1 MKGDFTRDTFDP
13 RNNYTS
19 VLMQQG
25 RVQVDAD
32 WNEQAAIARHQLR
45 TFIADIVGPHG
56 GPRADGDGGFKIAVT
71 ADGELV
77 VGPGRYYVGGL
88 MCENDTAVNY
98 TTQPGYPFDGEPTP
112 DQLHAPGESLLYLD
126 VWERHV
132 SSFERPDREVALDGP
147 DTATRAQLVWQ
158 VKVLLPE
165 DGRTPHDYAAATNLP
180 AHGSGTMRARTAGY
194 LGVENQLYRV
204 EIHRGGT
211 ARGDA
216 ATGGAT
222 FKWSRANGSVAFPIL
237 GRTDARGTVTVRLG
251 PRGPDRRLPLNPGD
265 WVELSDDTTVL
276 GAGHPPLLAV
286 ASVDHNELDVALTGT
301 LSSTVADDQSRH
313 PVLRRW
319 DHDGGPANGDEGAL
333 LVVESADDAGWIDLE
348 GGIQIQFPHA
358 AGNTYRTGDY
368 WLVPAR
374 TATADIEW
382 PTTTDATGTHWPA
395 ALPPRGI
402 THHYAPLAVITSDG
416 MGGFSVKSD
425 CRRLFSAPP

>member
-71 ADGELV
+71 ADGEMV

-165 DGRTPHDYAAATNLP
+165 DARTPHDYAAAARCGP
-180 AHGSGTMRARTAGY
+180 AQRVTSALRTSCTESRYIAVEPHVVMRRPAEPPSSGR
-194 LGVENQLYRV
+194 
-204 EIHRGGT
+204 
-211 ARGDA
+211 
-216 ATGGAT
+216 
-222 FKWSRANGSVAFPIL
+222 
-237 GRTDARGTVTVRLG
+237 GRTG
-251 PRGPDRRLPLNPGD
+251 P
-265 WVELSDDTTVL
+265 
-276 GAGHPPLLAV
+276 
-286 ASVDHNELDVALTGT
+286 
-301 LSSTVADDQSRH
+301 SRS
-313 PVLRRW
+313 R
-319 DHDGGPANGDEGAL
+319 
-333 LVVESADDAGWIDLE
+333 S
-348 GGIQIQFPHA
+348 
-358 AGNTYRTGDY
+358 
-368 WLVPAR
+368 
-374 TATADIEW
+374 
-382 PTTTDATGTHWPA
+382 
-395 ALPPRGI
+395 
-402 THHYAPLAVITSDG
+402 
-416 MGGFSVKSD
+416 
-425 CRRLFSAPP
+425 

>member
-1 MKGDFTRDTFDP
+1 
-13 RNNYTS
+13 
-19 VLMQQG
+19 
-25 RVQVDAD
+25 
-32 WNEQAAIARHQLR
+32 
-45 TFIADIVGPHG
+45 
-56 GPRADGDGGFKIAVT
+56 
-71 ADGELV
+71 
-77 VGPGRYYVGGL
+77 

-98 TTQPGYPFDGEPTP
+98 RTQPGYPFDGEPTP
-112 DQLHAPGESLLYLD
+112 DQLHAPGEFLLYLD

-180 AHGSGTMRARTAGY
+180 AHGSGTMRARAAGY
-194 LGVENQLYRV
+194 LGLENQLYRV
-204 EIHRGGT
+204 EVHRGGT

-237 GRTDARGTVTVRLG
+237 RRTDAAGNVTVRLG
-251 PRGPDRRLPLNPGD
+251 PLGTDRRLPLNPGD

-276 GAGHPPLLAV
+276 GAAGHPPLLV
-286 ASVDHNELDVALTGT
+286 VESVDHHELDVVLSGT
-301 LSSTVADDQSRH
+301 LSSTVADDQSLH

-319 DHDGGPANGDEGAL
+319 DHDGGLANGDEGAL
-333 LVVESADDAGWIDLE
+333 LVVESADDTGWIDLE
-348 GGIQIQFPHA
+348 DGIEIQFPHTA
-358 AGNTYRTGDY
+358 DNTYRTGDY

-374 TATADIEW
+374 TATAEVEW
-382 PTTTDATGTHWPA
+382 PTTTDATGTHWAA

-402 THHYAPLAVITSDG
+402 THHYAPLAVITSDA
-416 MGGFSVKSD
+416 MGVFSVKSD
-425 CRRLFSAPP
+425 CRRLFSAPL

>member
-88 MCENDTAVNY
+88 MCENDAAVNY

-112 DQLHAPGESLLYLD
+112 DQLHAPGEFLLYLD

-158 VKVLLPE
+158 VWYCCPRTAERHTITRLPPTFLRTAAARCGPAQRVTSALRTSCTE
-165 DGRTPHDYAAATNLP
+165 SRYIAVERHAVMRRPAEPPSSGRGRTGPSHSPSWAEPTLP
-180 AHGSGTMRARTAGY
+180 
-194 LGVENQLYRV
+194 
-204 EIHRGGT
+204 
-211 ARGDA
+211 
-216 ATGGAT
+216 
-222 FKWSRANGSVAFPIL
+222 
-237 GRTDARGTVTVRLG
+237 
-251 PRGPDRRLPLNPGD
+251 
-265 WVELSDDTTVL
+265 
-276 GAGHPPLLAV
+276 
-286 ASVDHNELDVALTGT
+286 
-301 LSSTVADDQSRH
+301 
-313 PVLRRW
+313 
-319 DHDGGPANGDEGAL
+319 
-333 LVVESADDAGWIDLE
+333 
-348 GGIQIQFPHA
+348 
-358 AGNTYRTGDY
+358 
-368 WLVPAR
+368 
-374 TATADIEW
+374 
-382 PTTTDATGTHWPA
+382 
-395 ALPPRGI
+395 
-402 THHYAPLAVITSDG
+402 
-416 MGGFSVKSD
+416 
-425 CRRLFSAPP
+425 